1 MIVNPYS
8 GNVGF
13 QGETTNMILA
23 RSVSGY
29 AQVSAKVEELKN
41 EERKKENKVFLLPGA
56 VIFVPMVLGMS
67 KNEWERDTYFAQFT
81 SSSTYT
87 ITVFFLIAAF
97 FVCTA
102 IIKGRRERLEEIDGR
117 YKYFASLESLVADG
131 EKIYGTTIR
140 GPIALYYNQIEST
153 GIFVQP
159 WEIASNDT
167 VTVCDA
173 FAVRDTAG
181 NSYQFYSFQ
190 NCNELKTVIDM
201 KITETR
207 NR

>member
-1 MIVNPYS
+1 
-8 GNVGF
+8 
-13 QGETTNMILA
+13 MILA

-29 AQVSAKVEELKN
+29 TQVSAKVEELK
-41 EERKKENKVFLLPGA
+41 KESRNKGVASMITCCSF
-56 VIFVPMVLGMS
+56 IFGPLIMGMMKS
-67 KNEWERDTYFAQFT
+67 GWERELMYAELY
-81 SSSTYT
+81 SSDLFK
-87 ITVFFLIAAF
+87 IWIIADCLGLLIASVRA
-97 FVCTA
+97 
-102 IIKGRRERLEEIDGR
+102 KDRLAKIQNIDNQ

-131 EKIYGTTIR
+131 EKIYGSTIY
-140 GPIALYYNQIEST
+140 GSIVLYYNQLEST

-159 WEIASNDT
+159 WEIWSNNT
-167 VTVCDA
+167 VTLCDA

>member
-1 MIVNPYS
+1 
-8 GNVGF
+8 
-13 QGETTNMILA
+13 MILA

-29 AQVSAKVEELKN
+29 AQVSAKVEEM
-41 EERKKENKVFLLPGA
+41 KKE
-56 VIFVPMVLGMS
+56 S
-67 KNEWERDTYFAQFT
+67 KNKFNSSMISCCAFVIAPFLIGMTKSGWERELMYAELR
-81 SSSTYT
+81 SSDIYK
-87 ITVFFLIAAF
+87 IIILIECLWAFVIAARG
-97 FVCTA
+97 
-102 IIKGRRERLEEIDGR
+102 KERLGKIQNIDDQYR
-117 YKYFASLESLVADG
+117 YFASLESLVADG

-173 FAVRDTAG
+173 FAVRDTSG

-190 NCNELKTVIDM
+190 NCNELKTVVDM